1 MGMLVESAWEE
12 SGGSGEPGAS
22 RGASFIGLFVLLAAC
37 IMVFGAFTG
46 AFVFRRGLSDDWASM
61 PKPPILFVNTA
72 VLLASS
78 FALEMARR
86 ALKAGIRAKFNSWWS
101 AGAGLGVLFLLG
113 QALAWRQL
121 KELGIYVAT
130 SPSSSFFYV
139 LTASHAFHLVGGV
152 AALVYVAAQSLRLGL
167 GPARRTIS
175 CSSWNS
181 TRKRSGALRSKP
193 SSLVTWFQ
201 PLPTWPSSRS
211 SGTNRSVRKISL
223 K

>member
-121 KELGIYVAT
+121 KDLGIYVAT

-152 AALVYVAAQSLRLGL
+152 AALIYVAVESLRWSQ
-167 GPARRTIS
+167 GPPRRTFIDIS
-175 CSSWNS
+175 AIFWHFLD
-181 TRKRSGALRSKP
+181 GLWVY
-193 SSLVTWFQ
+193 LMVLFYVW
-201 PLPTWPSSRS
+201 
-211 SGTNRSVRKISL
+211 G
-223 K
+223 